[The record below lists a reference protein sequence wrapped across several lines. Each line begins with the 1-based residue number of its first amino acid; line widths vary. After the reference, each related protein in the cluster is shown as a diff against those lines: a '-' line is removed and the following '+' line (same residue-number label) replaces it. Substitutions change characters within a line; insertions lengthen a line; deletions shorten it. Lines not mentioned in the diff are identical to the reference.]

1 MDSKLKAFKLEI
13 REEIQRILE
22 WWREYSPDDLNG
34 GFEGEIDQSNQRVPH
49 ADKGSVLHARI
60 LWAFSAAFNLFRR
73 EVDRRLAYRAYEFI
87 VERFYDKTWSGV
99 FWSVQAN
106 GQIRSDRKQIYAIAF
121 TIYGLAEFYKVTGE
135 TGSLQLA
142 MELYQTL
149 ERQSLDPLQGGY
161 FEAFT
166 RDWQKLEEVRLSEKD
181 RNDPKTMNTHLH
193 LIEAYAN
200 LYQVWQ
206 DSRLEQSIRNLL
218 DVFEQHIINKGNHH
232 LQLFFDAGWKV
243 TSRNI
248 SYGHDIEASWLL
260 HDSARVLQDSLLDK
274 KWSAMAI
281 QMADASVQGLQA
293 DGSFIHEAD
302 PLSGPLD
309 QHREWWVSA
318 EGMVGFLHAWKL
330 SGDPVYLER
339 VYGLWNFI
347 KKHLLDLDRGEWYW
361 GVYPDYTRMPDYK
374 MGFWKCPYHNV
385 RAGLEILRLIED

>member
-1 MDSKLKAFKLEI
+1 MDLKLKAFKNEI
-13 REEIQRILE
+13 REEIQRILG
-22 WWREYSPDDLNG
+22 WWRAYSPDNLNG
-34 GFEGEIDQSNQRVPH
+34 GFEGEINQSNQRVPL

-60 LWAFSAAFNLFRR
+60 LWAFSAAFSRFRQ
-73 EVDRRLAYRAYEFI
+73 EVDHRLAYRAYEYI

-99 FWSVQAN
+99 FWSVRVN
-106 GQIRSDRKQIYAIAF
+106 GKIRSDRKQIYAIAF
-121 TIYGLAEFYKVTGE
+121 TIYGLAEFYKITGE

-142 MELYQTL
+142 IELYQTL
-149 ERQSLDPLQGGY
+149 ERQSLDRLQGGY

-193 LIEAYAN
+193 IIEAYAN
-200 LYQVWQ
+200 LYRVWR

-218 DVFEQHIINKGNHH
+218 DVFEQRIINKGNHH
-232 LQLFFDAGWKV
+232 LQLFFDAGWNA
-243 TSRNI
+243 TSRSI

-281 QMADASVQGLQA
+281 QIADASAPGLQA
-293 DGSFIHEAD
+293 DGSFIHESD
-302 PLSGPLD
+302 PVSGHLD
-309 QHREWWVSA
+309 RHREWWVSA

-330 SGDPVYLER
+330 NGDPVYLER

-347 KKHLLDLDRGEWYW
+347 KKYLLDLNRGEWYW
-361 GVYPDYTRMPDYK
+361 GVYPDYALMPDYK

-385 RAGLEILRLIED
+385 RAGLEILRLLED